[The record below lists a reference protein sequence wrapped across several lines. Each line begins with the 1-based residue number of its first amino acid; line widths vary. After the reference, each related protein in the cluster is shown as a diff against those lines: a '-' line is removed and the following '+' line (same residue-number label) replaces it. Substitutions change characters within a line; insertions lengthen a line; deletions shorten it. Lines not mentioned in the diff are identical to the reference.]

1 MENRSRKREELGDQL
16 PADKRVCSSADV
28 VGPGSSNSS
37 VQTQMNSASESPD
50 CEMEATSSSAS
61 VSGRSE
67 GDAEKEEEDDESGSD
82 DMDDDSDERHR
93 TVRDYYNGRLSADQG
108 KIRKIVSS
116 LEEKAGPDSQLA
128 ALTELCDVLSFT
140 AEELPSSSTNLLVP
154 LIVTLAKDEN
164 NPDVILLSVRCITY
178 LCESSENLLHH
189 DVIPVLCARLMNIEY
204 LDVAEQCLQ
213 ALEKI
218 SREHPLACLKAGVIM
233 AALTYIDFFCTSI
246 QRVALS
252 TVANI
257 CKRLPSDRTS
267 PFMEAVPI
275 LCNLLQYEDQKHSSE
290 MLDELCKHGL
300 IHQAAHHIELNGRS
314 PLSQSVYIG
323 LIGLLSKLA
332 SGSVAAVR
340 TLLELNISNTLKN
353 ILSSYDLARGMPSFV
368 VGGEQSNQLHEFMRL
383 LNELLPPLPRS
394 IEDALIKSDK
404 EKILG
409 DQPELLQQFGANIL
423 PVLIQVVSSGVNLY
437 VCYCC
442 LSIINKLVY
451 FSKPD
456 MLLEFLKNT
465 NISSFLAGAFT
476 RKDRHV
482 LILVLEIV
490 ENIMKKLPGVFLES
504 FTKEGVIFAIDALL
518 IPESSEFSVSMSSSI
533 QISSGS
539 NHKSASKDVPKCL
552 CYAFDID
559 QSSSSSNTSVCKL
572 KEDCVNTLVKHIKV
586 SYFATELYSSGIGL
600 TETLQKLRNLSALL
614 TDEVHSLMNK
624 NICDQQEENLSH
636 ILSQILAVLNAGEYM
651 STFEFIE
658 SGIMKS
664 LVTYLSNS
672 HYIKGQMDSRS
683 NINSFNV
690 ILKRLEV
697 FARFSLSATDRN
709 WEGMPIAVLVKKLQ
723 SALASLEDFPVI
735 SSHVAKPRN
744 NHAIIP
750 FGRSILTPSLKVHF
764 VRREGEMGLS
774 DYAAKVVTVEPF
786 STLNDIEK
794 YLFPKVSPQRAEH
807 LSKLVGQSTDQ
818 LKDLTVQGSCS
829 SPSVED
835 QNIMQTNSSSSEE
848 ANVEDDRANVS
859 TPTAEGV
866 INILQ
871 AIPGDASFNAGQT
884 PVTVEGDQQHLHAD
898 TSSKLQDLV
907 NATTS
912 NVAVSKEDCKEGV
925 STSYTNRDASPK
937 LIFYLKGK
945 PIDHELTFYQAILQ
959 QKVKEEHE
967 VIVGSGFWNEVYEV
981 AYGKA
986 AEPKSKS
993 QECFNGSELSSSRGN
1008 YIFWQNVPFFYSFLV
1023 SELRCGLEKSDPAY
1037 EILFLLKILEG
1048 VNRFAF
1054 NLMSQVQRHAF
1065 SSGEKQDLENLVVI
1079 GPTVP
1084 PTEFV
1089 NIKLTEK
1096 LEQQMRDPLAVS
1108 TGSMPSWCN
1117 QLMITCPFLFGFDAR
1132 CKYFRQ
1138 VVCNSSQGR
1147 HLLVPQAVNNS
1158 VSPARRNSHASGLRR
1173 KKFQV
1178 CRSDILNSATKMM
1191 DQHARQKAILEV
1203 EYDEEV
1209 GSGLGPTMEFYTLVS
1224 HEFQKVGLGMWR
1236 GDYSNLTVVKES
1248 IIEDPGIVLAPFG
1261 LFPRPL
1267 SSLSKSFNEL
1277 RLVEVIKK
1285 FVLLGQIVAKA
1296 LQDGRVLDLLF
1307 SKAFYKLVLEQ
1318 ELNIYDIHSIDP
1330 ELGRTLLEFQALIDR
1345 KKVSH
1350 SVSELPFISDSCFR
1364 NTRIEDLWLDF
1375 TLPGYPEYMLS
1386 SGDEHKMVDFSNLEE
1401 YVSSIVDAT
1410 VKSGISRQV
1419 EAFRSGFNQVF
1430 PIKNL
1435 QIFTE
1440 VELERLLCGEQ
1451 DAWTSNEL
1459 LEHIKFDHGYT
1470 ASSPPII
1477 NLLEII
1483 QDINYDQKRAFLQF
1497 VTGAPRLPPGGLT
1510 ALNPQLTVVRKH
1522 CSECVDGALPSVMTC
1537 ANYLKL
1543 PPYSSKEILRERLL
1557 FAITEGQGSFHL
1569 S

>member
-1 MENRSRKREELGDQL
+1 MMDNRSRKREELSDQL

-28 VGPGSSNSS
+28 IKPGSSNSS
-37 VQTQMNSASESPD
+37 VQTQMNSTSESPD

-67 GDAEKEEEDDESGSD
+67 GDVEKDYSSGSD
-82 DMDDDSDERHR
+82 DMDDSDERHR
-93 TVRDYYNGRLSADQG
+93 SIRAYYNGRLSVDQG

-128 ALTELCDVLSFT
+128 ALTELCDVLSFS
-140 AEELPSSSTNLLVP
+140 AEELPSSSANLLAP
-154 LIVTLAKDEN
+154 LIVTLAKDGN

-178 LCESSENLLHH
+178 LCESSEVLVQH
-189 DVIPVLCARLMNIEY
+189 DVVPALCARLLNIEY

-218 SREHPLACLKAGVIM
+218 SREHPLACLEAGVIM
-233 AALTYIDFFCTSI
+233 AALNYIDFFCTSI

-257 CKRLPSDRTS
+257 CKELPSDRTS
-267 PFMEAVPI
+267 PLMEAVPI
-275 LCNLLQYEDQKHSSE
+275 LCNLLQYEDQKLVESVAICLIQIVDRVKHSSE
-290 MLDELCKHGL
+290 MLDGLCKHGL
-300 IHQAAHHIELNGRS
+300 IHQAVHHIELNGRS

-340 TLLELNISNTLKN
+340 TLLELNISSMLKN
-353 ILSSYDLARGMPSFV
+353 ILSSYDHARGMPSFV
-368 VGGEQSNQLHEFMRL
+368 VSGEQSNQVHEFMKL
-383 LNELLPPLPRS
+383 LNELLPPLPRN
-394 IEDALIKSDK
+394 IEDALLTSDK

-409 DQPELLQQFGANIL
+409 DQPELLQQFGVNIL
-423 PVLIQVVSSGVNLY
+423 PVMIEVVSSGVNLY

-451 FSKPD
+451 FSEPD

-490 ENIMKKLPGVFLES
+490 ENITKKLPGVFLES
-504 FTKEGVIFAIDALL
+504 FIKEGVVYAIDALL
-518 IPESSEFSVSMSSSI
+518 TPESCSEFSFPMSSSI
-533 QISSGS
+533 KISSGS
-539 NHKSASKDVPKCL
+539 NHKAASKDVPKCL
-552 CYAFDID
+552 CYAFDVD
-559 QSSSSSNTSVCKL
+559 QSPLSSDTSVCKL
-572 KEDCVNTLVKHIKV
+572 KEDCVTTLAKHIKV
-586 SYFATELYSSGIGL
+586 SYFATESQSSGIGL

-614 TDEVHSLMNK
+614 TDEVLSLMNK
-624 NICDQQEENLSH
+624 EICDQQEENLSH
-636 ILSQILAVLNAGEYM
+636 ILSQILAVLSAGEYM

-658 SGIMKS
+658 SGIVKS
-664 LVTYLSNS
+664 LVTYLSNC
-672 HYIKGQMDSRS
+672 HYIRGEINSHS
-683 NINSFNV
+683 NIHSFNV
-690 ILKRLEV
+690 ILKRLEM

-709 WEGMPIAVLVKKLQ
+709 WEGMPIAVLIKKLQ

-735 SSHVAKPRN
+735 LSHVAKPRN
-744 NHAIIP
+744 THATIP
-750 FGRSILTPSLKVHF
+750 FGRSTLTPSLKVHF
-764 VRREGEMGLS
+764 VRQEGEMGLS
-774 DYAAKVVTVEPF
+774 DFTANVVTVEPF

-794 YLFPKVSPQRAEH
+794 YLLPKVSTQRAEH

-818 LKDLTVQGSCS
+818 LKDLTVQGSFS
-829 SPSVED
+829 SPKVED
-835 QNIMQTNSSSSEE
+835 QNVMQTNSSSSEV
-848 ANVEDDRANVS
+848 ANVEQDGRANVS
-859 TPTAEGV
+859 TPTAEC
-866 INILQ
+866 
-871 AIPGDASFNAGQT
+871 QT
-884 PVTVEGDQQHLHAD
+884 PVTVEGDQQHPHAD

-912 NVAVSKEDCKEGV
+912 NAAVSKEDCKEGG
-925 STSYTNRDASPK
+925 STSYTSKDASPK

-945 PIDHELTFYQAILQ
+945 PIDRELTFYQAILQ
-959 QKVKEEHE
+959 QKFKEEHD
-967 VIVGSGFWNEVYEV
+967 VVVGTGFWNEVYEV

-993 QECFNGSELSSSRGN
+993 QECFNGPELSSARDN
-1008 YIFWQNVPFFYSFLV
+1008 YTLWQNVPFFRSLLV
-1023 SELRCGLEKSDPAY
+1023 SELRCGLEKSDLAY

-1138 VVCNSSQGR
+1138 VVCSSSQGR
-1147 HLLVPQAVNNS
+1147 YMLVPQAVNNS
-1158 VSPARRNSHASGLRR
+1158 VSPARRNSHASGIRR

-1191 DQHARQKAILEV
+1191 DQHARQKAVLEV

-1224 HEFQKVGLGMWR
+1224 HGFQKVGLCMWR
-1236 GDYSNLTVVKES
+1236 GDYTNLTVDKES
-1248 IIEDPGIVLAPFG
+1248 IIEDSGIVLAPLG

-1267 SSLSKSFNEL
+1267 SSLSNSFNEL

-1296 LQDGRVLDLLF
+1296 LQDGRVLDLF
-1307 SKAFYKLVLEQ
+1307 ISKAFYKLILEQ

-1345 KKVSH
+1345 KKASH
-1350 SVSELPFISDSCFR
+1350 SGSELPFISYSCFR

-1375 TLPGYPEYMLS
+1375 TLPGYPDYMLS
-1386 SGDEHKMVDFSNLEE
+1386 SGDEHKMVNFSNLEE

-1430 PIKNL
+1430 PLKNL

-1483 QDINYDQKRAFLQF
+1483 QEIDYDQKRAFLQF
-1497 VTGAPRLPPGGLT
+1497 VTGAPRLPPGGLA

-1522 CSECVDGALPSVMTC
+1522 CSECADGDLPSVMTC

-1543 PPYSSKEILRERLL
+1543 PPYSSKERMRERLL